1 MTRRATF
8 VRAGLAA
15 TVVVALALGTS
26 TASAATGNLYVSA
39 SGGSDANPCSAA
51 LPCSTI
57 GHALTVA
64 GPAGATI
71 HVAPGTYAEEVTVT
85 SPSALIGYGA
95 TVNAQGLDKGIVIS
109 GPGAAGAS
117 VRGFTVENA
126 NTEGILAVSTWG
138 VTISGNTVLNN
149 DQKHDTDYSQACMT
163 VDQVPGDCG
172 EALHLMGVASSRV
185 LGNDIENNIG
195 GILVTDETGPS
206 HGNLI
211 RGNLARNNVEDC
223 GITLPSHNGSAVS
236 DPSVAGVYGNF
247 IVDNVSEG
255 NGGAGVG
262 MFAPFSGAASYNNYV
277 IGNTLL
283 NNGEAGAAIHGHTP
297 GAKVSG
303 NVIIGNRIA
312 GNGIDPDTGS
322 GHPTGI
328 AVLAVD
334 PTGVVVLANHVSDE
348 YWGIFTNGPIQI
360 FSPGANAFAASVTN
374 PVGHS

>member
-8 VRAGLAA
+8 VGAGLAA
-15 TVVVALALGTS
+15 TLVVALALGTS
-26 TASAATGNLYVSA
+26 TASAASSSLYVSA

-51 LPCSTI
+51 SPCSTI
-57 GHALTVA
+57 SHALTVA
-64 GPAGATI
+64 GAAGATI
-71 HVAPGTYAEEVTVT
+71 HVAPGTYAEEVTVA

-95 TVNAQGLDKGIVIS
+95 TIEAQGLDKGIVIS

-126 NTEGILAVSTWG
+126 NTEGIFAVSTWG
-138 VTISGNTVLNN
+138 VTIAGNTLLNN
-149 DQKHDTDYSQACMT
+149 DQKHDTDYSQACTT
-163 VDQVPGDCG
+163 VGQVPGDCG
-172 EALHLMGVASSRV
+172 EALHLMGVASSRL

-211 RGNLARNNVEDC
+211 KGNLSRNNGEDC

-236 DPSVAGVYGNF
+236 DPSTAGVYGNF
-247 IVDNVSEG
+247 VVDNVSEG

-262 MFAPFSGAASYNNYV
+262 MFAPFPGAASYNNYV

-328 AVLAVD
+328 ALLAVD
-334 PTGVVVLANHVSDE
+334 PTGVVVLGNHVSDE
-348 YWGIFTNGPIQI
+348 FWGIFSNGPLQI
-360 FSPGANAFAASVTN
+360 FSPGANVFASSVTN
-374 PVGHS
+374 PVGHA